1 MSRQWICTRRQ
12 WLTGLAAALGGWTS
26 MGQVAHALGMDSQFG
41 VAEINLETSLS
52 RPSAWQRG
60 LFEVQSSTSIEV
72 NEIPS
77 RVRLDSVDLFKH
89 PFTILLGGDAFEP
102 LSTTAIENLRQYL
115 TYGGFLL
122 IDDTSGRKNSEFMTS
137 VERMCRRIFPNNGL
151 STLPTDHSVYRSF
164 FLLESPKGRFDVSN
178 QLRGIQL
185 NSITPLIISSNDLSG
200 ALEVGEDGR
209 YRNLPVPD
217 GEFQRRECVKLFIN
231 LVLYALTSNYKHDQ
245 VHVAELLNRGG
256 L

>member
-1 MSRQWICTRRQ
+1 MNRRQ
-12 WLTGLAAALGGWTS
+12 LLTQVIAGLTTLAGNPRLAWGLGS
-26 MGQVAHALGMDSQFG
+26 DSQFG
-41 VAEINLETSLS
+41 IAEIELPNALS

-89 PFTILLGGDAFEP
+89 PFTVLLGDQGFEP
-102 LSTTAIENLRQYL
+102 LSTVAIENLRQYL

-122 IDDTSGRKNSEFMTS
+122 VDDASGRKTSDFMAS

-151 STLPTDHSVYRSF
+151 STLPSDHAVYRSF

-178 QLRGIQL
+178 QLRGIHL
-185 NSITPLIISSNDLSG
+185 NSISPLIISPNDLSG
-200 ALEVGEDGR
+200 ALDVGDDGR
-209 YRNLPVPD
+209 YRYLPVPD
-217 GEFQRRECVKLFIN
+217 GEFQRRECVKLIIN

>member
-1 MSRQWICTRRQ
+1 MKSVLNCSRRQ
-12 WLTGLAAALGGWTS
+12 LLTTVLTSISGAMFSRSAFGLGS
-26 MGQVAHALGMDSQFG
+26 DSQFG
-41 VAEINLETSLS
+41 IAEVDLKTTLS
-52 RPSAWQRG
+52 RHAAWQRG

-72 NEIPS
+72 NELPS
-77 RVRLDSVDLFKH
+77 TVRLDSVDLFKH
-89 PFTILLGGDAFEP
+89 PFTVLLGDVAFEP
-102 LSTTAIENLRQYL
+102 LSSVAIENLRQYL

-122 IDDTSGRKNSEFMTS
+122 IDDTSGRKTSEFMAS

-164 FLLESPKGRFDVSN
+164 FLLESPKGRFEVSN

-185 NSITPLIISSNDLSG
+185 NSITPLIICSNDLSG
-200 ALEVGEDGR
+200 ALDVGDDGR
-209 YRNLPVPD
+209 YRNLPVPN
-217 GEFQRRECVKLFIN
+217 GEFQRRESIKLFIN

-256 L
+256 F